1 MANKS
6 NNSKGSTRKPSSG
19 KVTGNK
25 NAKRKDS
32 SRNTA
37 KNELN
42 AGTGASKSSYK
53 YIQNDPSWYTQN
65 SQLVIDTGNINFAN
79 PVGNYMLGVPSHVT
93 GDSPSHMSLPGIM
106 CAKME
111 PVLGYTNDYD
121 SIINTAARAVY
132 TTMTAGN
139 SRNSD
144 YEYTDVMVYILAA
157 ANAYAYLSWMQRL
170 YGITNTYSQL
180 NRFIPAHLVEMDG
193 VDFDSIR
200 TNIANFRGM
209 INRFATQLAAYP
221 VPKVMPLFDQMQNL
235 YSAYYTDGES
245 PKSSIYMYSPSHIM
259 KFSDSEPGGSA
270 LVPIAVNYGRSKG
283 TNMMTYTDLSN
294 IANEILSA
302 MNGIYDVGLINA
314 DILKFYGT
322 EGIKV
327 PELID
332 ELYTSQ
338 ILMSDEM
345 LDQFHNITVFEII
358 DEDSLK
364 LYQGSVVP
372 KGSYLISKPRFK
384 NKVYAAKD
392 YVTNDTYLNTS
403 AQILDTRL
411 AQPTPADVLTMS
423 LYKATANHFTAA
435 EAGTDAYYI
444 TRTAYGVCSGLSV
457 GYFSG
462 AISAPEFNVFST
474 GGMFHQFDTAE
485 SLKAAL
491 FRLSVIST
499 FEWRPILYVSIGD
512 KGYSDASRVTAAPS
526 PLPSYDFHNYTTC
539 AASDLNNI
547 HLTQLYSLL
556 NVPGLVR
563 DAGVKRY

>member
-6 NNSKGSTRKPSSG
+6 NNSKGSTRKPSSN
-19 KVTGNK
+19 KVKGNQ
-25 NAKRKDS
+25 NAKRKTS
-32 SRNTA
+32 SGITA
-37 KNELN
+37 TDKSGI
-42 AGTGASKSSYK
+42 GTGTAKSSYK
-53 YIQNDPSWYTQN
+53 YIQNDPNWYTQN
-65 SQLVIDTGNINFAN
+65 SQLVVDTGNINFAN
-79 PVGNYMLGVPSHVT
+79 PVGNYMLGVPSHVSEN
-93 GDSPSHMSLPGIM
+93 SPSHMSLPGVM
-106 CAKME
+106 CAHME

-180 NRFIPAHLVEMDG
+180 NRFIPSHLVEMDG
-193 VDFDSIR
+193 VNFDSIR

-270 LVPIAVNYGRSKG
+270 LVPIAVNYNKKPDTRL
-283 TNMMTYTDLSN
+283 TYTDLSN

-345 LDQFHNITVFEII
+345 LDQFHNITVFEYL
-358 DEDSLK
+358 DEASLK
-364 LYQGSVVP
+364 LYQGSIEP
-372 KGSYLISKPRFK
+372 KGSYLISKPRLK
-384 NKVYAAKD
+384 NKLYAAKD

-423 LYKATANHFTAA
+423 LYKATANHYTAS
-435 EAGTDAYYI
+435 EAGTDALYI
-444 TRTAYGVCSGLSV
+444 TRAAYGVCSNLSV

-462 AISAPEFNVFST
+462 NDTSPTFSVFST
-474 GGMFHQFDTAE
+474 GGTFHQFDTID
-485 SLKAAL
+485 SLKTAL
-491 FRLSVIST
+491 FRLTMVST
-499 FEWRPILYVSIGD
+499 FEWRPILNISISD
-512 KGYSDASRVTAAPS
+512 KAYSDATRISYAPS
-526 PLPSYDFHNYTTC
+526 PIPSYDFHNYTTC
-539 AASDLNNI
+539 AASDLSNI

-563 DAGVKRY
+563 DSGVKKY